1 MQQAGNVNVI
11 VGMAAMVAALAAATP
26 QASAADLLKLATAQR
41 GAWESAPPEL
51 GQSAGIFAKHGID
64 LDVVYTRDGEVE
76 PSVTSGGTD
85 VGVGVGT
92 IGVLR
97 AYAKGAPVRVIGAS
111 TTGTANYWYV
121 QAESPIKTVK
131 DINGNPNIIGDGIN
145 VAQTSAGQRPH
156 LGSRPSTKGKSVLW
170 REQVRFA
177 PSDATPSA
185 W

>member
-11 VGMAAMVAALAAATP
+11 VGMAAMVAVLAAATP

-76 PSVTSGGTD
+76 SSVTSGGAD

-97 AYAKGAPVRVIGAS
+97 ARCG
-111 TTGTANYWYV
+111 
-121 QAESPIKTVK
+121 
-131 DINGNPNIIGDGIN
+131 
-145 VAQTSAGQRPH
+145 
-156 LGSRPSTKGKSVLW
+156 
-170 REQVRFA
+170 
-177 PSDATPSA
+177 
-185 W
+185 

>member
-1 MQQAGNVNVI
+1 ADGITRSMRAINAPARSGRDAVATSSETALAFARSTGATMQQAGNVNVI

-26 QASAADLLKLATAQR
+26 QASAADLLKPATAQR

-76 PSVTSGGTD
+76 PSVTSDGTD

-97 AYAKGAPVRVIGAS
+97 AYARGAPVLGPLAS
-111 TTGTANYWYV
+111 A
-121 QAESPIKTVK
+121 
-131 DINGNPNIIGDGIN
+131 
-145 VAQTSAGQRPH
+145 AQYSCR
-156 LGSRPSTKGKSVLW
+156 
-170 REQVRFA
+170 RE
-177 PSDATPSA
+177 
-185 W
+185 